1 MSWLSRLLAILGRHR
16 PSPPPAPILPQSVSP
31 VMRVSVWAAEGGFA
45 PVVGG
50 MVTLDDPTWPVV
62 AGVVED
68 GRLRFDLPAST
79 QWGWAATLSVATT
92 VTNDQRIVLAADVDV
107 ALPPVWV
114 PQPRLTTTG
123 QFYYREGQP
132 FTIIQ
137 CSDFQLYERY
147 LRGEDIGAVLA
158 DRRDLGFNTLRV
170 WLLNTSVCNI
180 QPKDFPAF
188 YSSLG
193 PFLDL
198 CDSYGLYVELTV
210 FTQTE
215 TLMPSLSEQ
224 QAHYDQTVQAVGARF
239 CFIEGANEYDQHD
252 NAFDENLNLWRPSG
266 AIFDLCRASM
276 GADSWACEPVIDST
290 RYHSNDTDEW
300 QRRCAHNGMEMG
312 DAFSRPNFANEN
324 TRPDHDPNT
333 QHHYDAAA
341 GAALLSAGSCF
352 HSNAG
357 KDSTILT
364 GNDRTCGQAW
374 VAGAKSMDLSQR
386 VYAYVHRTDLETSD
400 VIRAYQRGT
409 CIVLIHA

>member
-1 MSWLSRLLAILGRHR
+1 MSWFSRLLAVLNHRR
-16 PSPPPAPILPQSVSP
+16 PSPPPVPVPPQSAPP

-50 MVTLDDPTWPVV
+50 TVTLDDPTWPVV
-62 AGVVED
+62 VGVVED

-92 VTNDQRIVLAADVDV
+92 VITDQRIVLAADVDV

-123 QFYYREGQP
+123 QFYYCDGQP

-137 CSDFQLYERY
+137 CSDFQVYERY
-147 LRGEDIGAVLA
+147 LRGEDIGPVLA

-215 TLMPSLSEQ
+215 TLMPSLAEQ
-224 QAHYDQTVQAVGARF
+224 QAHRDPTACTV
-239 CFIEGANEYDQHD
+239 
-252 NAFDENLNLWRPSG
+252 WS
-266 AIFDLCRASM
+266 
-276 GADSWACEPVIDST
+276 
-290 RYHSNDTDEW
+290 
-300 QRRCAHNGMEMG
+300 
-312 DAFSRPNFANEN
+312 
-324 TRPDHDPNT
+324 
-333 QHHYDAAA
+333 
-341 GAALLSAGSCF
+341 
-352 HSNAG
+352 
-357 KDSTILT
+357 
-364 GNDRTCGQAW
+364 
-374 VAGAKSMDLSQR
+374 
-386 VYAYVHRTDLETSD
+386 
-400 VIRAYQRGT
+400 
-409 CIVLIHA
+409 

>member
-1 MSWLSRLLAILGRHR
+1 MSWWMRLLSLWSRRTVSVSPESVA
-16 PSPPPAPILPQSVSP
+16 SPPPVLT
-31 VMRVSVWAAEGGFA
+31 MRVSVWAAEGGFA
-45 PVVGG
+45 PVVSGT
-50 MVTLDDPTWPVV
+50 VTLDDPSWPVV
-62 AGVVED
+62 VGTLEE

-79 QWGWAATLSVATT
+79 QWGWAATLSVMTT
-92 VTNDQRIVLAADVDV
+92 VLNDQRIVLAADVDV
-107 ALPPVWV
+107 ALPPIWV

-123 QFYYREGQP
+123 QFYYRDNQP

-147 LRGEDIGAVLA
+147 LRGENISAVLS

-170 WLLNTSVCNI
+170 WLLNTSVCTI

-215 TLMPSLSEQ
+215 TLMPSLAEQ

-252 NAFDENLNLWRPSG
+252 NAFNENLNLWRPSG

-312 DAFSRPNFANEN
+312 DAFGRPNVANEN
-324 TRPDHDPNT
+324 TRPDRDPNT

-352 HSNAG
+352 HSESG
-357 KDSTILT
+357 KYSRVLT
-364 GNDRTCGQAW
+364 GIDQLCGQAW

-386 VYAYVHRTDLETSD
+386 IYGYVHRTDLESAD
-400 VIRAYQRGT
+400 VLRAYQRGS